1 LLRHPIFPAARLRPR
16 VHRNQVRLSILKWSG
31 HDEYRDTMNRLFRRR
46 DEDAK
51 SLWDRVVDVALT
63 DVTTL
68 VRGVDEGSLER
79 LEEILIAAD
88 FGVPATLRLVDVV
101 ERLAERG
108 IARTQDDFREAV
120 EEEIASILSAGRSD
134 TALSFNFGGG
144 PTVLLVAGV
153 NGVGKTTTI
162 GKLAH
167 RFTSRGR
174 KVLLAAGDTFRAG
187 AIEQLRRWSERAG
200 CEFVGAEPGRD
211 PAAVAFDAIEQ
222 AMAGGIDVA
231 IIDTAGRLHTQS
243 GLMEE
248 LQKVDRVIGRKLEG
262 APHERLLVLDGTVG
276 QNAMAQVRTF
286 GQNLDLTGLVLT
298 KMDSTARGGVV
309 VALKEEFDLPVK
321 FLGVGEGIG
330 DLVPFDIQAFASEVL
345 TE

>member
-1 LLRHPIFPAARLRPR
+1 M
-16 VHRNQVRLSILKWSG
+16 S
-31 HDEYRDTMNRLFRRR
+31 RLFKRKEESR
-46 DEDAK
+46 K
-51 SLWDRVVDVALT
+51 SLWDRIVDVALT

-79 LEEILIAAD
+79 LEELLIGAD
-88 FGVPATLRLVDVV
+88 FGVSATLRLVDAV

-108 IARTQDDFREAV
+108 IARTQTDFLEAV
-120 EEEIASILSAGRSD
+120 REEIVAILSAGRSD
-134 TALSFNFGGG
+134 TALSVNLGGG
-144 PTVLLVAGV
+144 PTVILVAGV
-153 NGVGKTTTI
+153 NGVGKTTSI

-167 RFTSRGR
+167 RFSTRGR
-174 KVLLAAGDTFRAG
+174 SVLLAAGDTFRAG
-187 AIEQLRRWSERAG
+187 AIEQLRRWSERVG
-200 CEFVGAEPGRD
+200 CDFVGAEPGRD
-211 PAAVAFDAIEQ
+211 PAAVAFDAIE
-222 AMAGGIDVA
+222 ASIARDVDIT

-248 LQKVDRVIGRKLEG
+248 LQKVDRVIARKLPG

-286 GQNLDLTGLVLT
+286 GQALELSGLVLS
-298 KMDSTARGGVV
+298 KMDSTAKGGIV

-321 FLGVGEGIG
+321 FMGVGEGIE
-330 DLVPFDIQAFASEVL
+330 DLVPFDAELFAREVL